1 MMKTPFFFSI
11 LALSLTFAFAAD
23 PVSAISQNDK
33 ELQTLL
39 QKKSLTKQDNERV
52 KGLLSDV
59 FNFKL
64 LAEKSLPKET
74 WSSLDEASKQSFAA
88 EFQRMVRNSS
98 AKRLEMYRT
107 DSTIYDAP
115 KMKKNNTEANVTAH
129 LWFKGKESV
138 LVYKMT
144 LVDGNWMAWD
154 LVIDDLS
161 TARNYKEQFS
171 TILKTK
177 SFAEL
182 LEIIKKKA
190 DETEG

>member
-1 MMKTPFFFSI
+1 MKIQIFASV
-11 LALSLTFAFAAD
+11 LALFTAMAFSAD
-23 PVSAISQNDK
+23 PVQAISKNDK

-39 QKKSLTKQDNERV
+39 KKKNLSTKDGERV
-52 KGLLSDV
+52 KSLLSDV
-59 FNFKL
+59 FNFGM

-74 WSSLDEASKQSFAA
+74 WSGLDKASRENFAA

-129 LWFKGKESV
+129 LWYNGKESV

-161 TARNYKEQFS
+161 TARNYKEQFA
-171 TILKTK
+171 TILQTK

-182 LEIIKKKA
+182 LDIIKKKA
-190 DETEG
+190 DESEK

>member
-1 MMKTPFFFSI
+1 MKIQTLLVAVFLPF
-11 LALSLTFAFAAD
+11 AVAFAAD
-23 PVSAISQNDK
+23 PVTAISKNDK
-33 ELQTLL
+33 ELQVLL
-39 QKKSLTKQDNERV
+39 KKQSLSKKDKEKV

-59 FNFKL
+59 FNFNL

-74 WSSLDEASKQSFAA
+74 WNGLDEAAKKQFAS

-107 DSTIYDAP
+107 DSTVYEAP

-129 LWFKGKESV
+129 LWYRGKESV
-138 LVYKMT
+138 LVYKMN
-144 LVDGNWMAWD
+144 LVGDVWMAWD

-177 SFAEL
+177 TFAEL
-182 LEIIKKKA
+182 LEIVKKKA
-190 DETEG
+190 DENEE

>member
-1 MMKTPFFFSI
+1 MKIQILLSI
-11 LALSLTFAFAAD
+11 VAMSFVTAFAAD
-23 PVSAISQNDK
+23 PVQAISKNDK

-39 QKKSLTKQDNERV
+39 KKKSLNKKDNERV
-52 KGLLSDV
+52 KALLSDV
-59 FNFKL
+59 FNFKRR
-64 LAEKSLPKET
+64 AEKTLPKET
-74 WSSLDEASKQSFAA
+74 WASLDDASKDSFAT

-115 KMKKNNTEANVTAH
+115 KLKKNNTEANVTAH
-129 LWFKGKESV
+129 LWYKGKESV

-144 LVDGNWMAWD
+144 LENGNWMAWD

-161 TARNYKEQFS
+161 TARNYKEQFA

-177 SFAEL
+177 SFGEL
-182 LEIIKKKA
+182 LETIKKKA
-190 DETEG
+190 DEIEE

>member
-1 MMKTPFFFSI
+1 MKIPQFFLLLSFSAT
-11 LALSLTFAFAAD
+11 LAFSAD
-23 PVSAISQNDK
+23 PVSAISKNDK
-33 ELQTLL
+33 ELQSLL
-39 QKKSLTKQDNERV
+39 KKKSLTSKDNERV

-64 LAEKSLPKET
+64 LAEKSLPKDT
-74 WSSLDEASKQSFAA
+74 WASLDEASRETFAA

-107 DSTIYDAP
+107 DSTIYDTP

-129 LWFKGKESV
+129 LWYKGKESV

-161 TARNYKEQFS
+161 TARNYKEQFA

-177 SFAEL
+177 SFADL
-182 LEIIKKKA
+182 LEIVKKKA
-190 DETEG
+190 DESEK

>member
-1 MMKTPFFFSI
+1 MKIQALLTA
-11 LALSLTFAFAAD
+11 LALSFTLAFAAD
-23 PVSAISQNDK
+23 PVQAISKNDK

-39 QKKSLTKQDNERV
+39 KKKSLSKKDNERV

-74 WSSLDEASKQSFAA
+74 WSGLDEASKTAFAT

-107 DSTIYDAP
+107 DSTIYEAP

-129 LWFKGKESV
+129 LWYKGKESV
-138 LVYKMT
+138 LVYKMS
-144 LVDGNWMAWD
+144 LVDGVWMAWD

-161 TARNYKEQFS
+161 TARNYKEQFA

-177 SFAEL
+177 TFADL
-182 LEIIKKKA
+182 LEIVKKKA
-190 DETEG
+190 DESEE

>member
-1 MMKTPFFFSI
+1 MKTSLI
-11 LALSLTFAFAAD
+11 LSFVALSCAIAFAAD
-23 PVSAISQNDK
+23 PVQAISKNDK

-39 QKKSLTKQDNERV
+39 QKKNLGKKDNERV
-52 KGLLSDV
+52 KVLLSDV

-74 WSSLDEASKQSFAA
+74 WTGLDEASREKFAA

-107 DSTIYDAP
+107 DSTIYDVP

-129 LWFKGKESV
+129 LWYKGKESV
-138 LVYKMT
+138 LVYKMSQ
-144 LVDGNWMAWD
+144 VNGAWMAWD

-161 TARNYKEQFS
+161 TARNYKEQFA
-171 TILKTK
+171 TILKDK
-177 SFAEL
+177 SFADL

-190 DETEG
+190 DETEE

>member
-1 MMKTPFFFSI
+1 MKIPQFF
-11 LALSLTFAFAAD
+11 LLLSLSATLAFSAD
-23 PVSAISQNDK
+23 PVSAISKNDK
-33 ELQTLL
+33 ELQSLL
-39 QKKSLTKQDNERV
+39 KKKSLTSKDNERV

-64 LAEKSLPKET
+64 LAEKSLPKDT
-74 WSSLDEASKQSFAA
+74 WASLDEASRESFAS

-107 DSTIYDAP
+107 DSTIYDTP

-129 LWFKGKESV
+129 LWYKGKESV

-161 TARNYKEQFS
+161 TARNYKEQFA

-177 SFAEL
+177 SFADL
-182 LEIIKKKA
+182 LEIVKKKA
-190 DETEG
+190 DESEK

>member
-1 MMKTPFFFSI
+1 M
-11 LALSLTFAFAAD
+11 LALSCMTAFAAD
-23 PVSAISQNDK
+23 PVQAISKNDK
-33 ELQTLL
+33 ELQALL
-39 QKKSLTKQDNERV
+39 KKKSLTKKDNERV
-52 KGLLSDV
+52 KALLSDV

-74 WSSLDEASKQSFAA
+74 WESLDEASKSTFAS

-129 LWFKGKESV
+129 LWYKGKESV
-138 LVYKMT
+138 LVYKMN

-161 TARNYKEQFS
+161 TARNYKEQFA

-177 SFAEL
+177 TFADL
-182 LEIIKKKA
+182 LETIKKKA
-190 DETEG
+190 DESEE

>member
-1 MMKTPFFFSI
+1 MKIQVIASL
-11 LALSLTFAFAAD
+11 LALLVAVSFAAD
-23 PVSAISQNDK
+23 PVQAISKNDK

-39 QKKSLTKQDNERV
+39 KKKNLTKKDNDRV

-59 FNFKL
+59 FNFKM

-74 WSSLDEASKQSFAA
+74 WTGLSDAARENFAS

-107 DSTIYDAP
+107 DSTVYDTP

-129 LWFKGKESV
+129 LWYKGKESV

-161 TARNYKEQFS
+161 TARNYKEQFA
-171 TILKTK
+171 TILQTK
-177 SFAEL
+177 SFDDL
-182 LEIIKKKA
+182 LGIIKKKA
-190 DETEG
+190 DESEE

>member
-1 MMKTPFFFSI
+1 MKIQMIASV
-11 LALSLTFAFAAD
+11 LALFTAVALAAD
-23 PVSAISQNDK
+23 PVQAISKNDK

-39 QKKSLTKQDNERV
+39 KKKSLTKKDGGRV
-52 KGLLSDV
+52 KSLLSGV
-59 FNFKL
+59 FNFGL

-74 WSSLDEASKQSFAA
+74 WNALDKASRENFAA

-107 DSTIYDAP
+107 DSTVYDAP

-129 LWFKGKESV
+129 LWYKGKESV

-144 LVDGNWMAWD
+144 LVDGDWKAWD

-161 TARNYKEQFS
+161 TARNYKEQFA
-171 TILKTK
+171 TILQTK
-177 SFAEL
+177 SFADL

-190 DETEG
+190 DESEE

>member
-1 MMKTPFFFSI
+1 MKMKLLISM
-11 LALSLTFAFAAD
+11 LALSCVAAFAAD
-23 PVSAISQNDK
+23 PVQAISKNDK

-39 QKKSLTKQDNERV
+39 KKKSLSKADNERV
-52 KGLLSDV
+52 KALLSDV

-74 WSSLDEASKQSFAA
+74 WESLDDASKNSFAT

-129 LWFKGKESV
+129 LWYKGKESV
-138 LVYKMT
+138 LVYKMN
-144 LVDGNWMAWD
+144 LVNDNWMAWD

-161 TARNYKEQFS
+161 TARNYKEQFA

-177 SFAEL
+177 TFADL
-182 LEIIKKKA
+182 LETIKKKA
-190 DETEG
+190 DESEE

>member
-1 MMKTPFFFSI
+1 MKIQVIASL
-11 LALSLTFAFAAD
+11 LALLVAVSFAAD
-23 PVSAISQNDK
+23 PVQAISKNDK

-39 QKKSLTKQDNERV
+39 KKKNLTKKDNDRV

-59 FNFKL
+59 FNFKM

-74 WSSLDEASKQSFAA
+74 WAGLSDAARENFAS

-107 DSTIYDAP
+107 DSTVYDTP

-129 LWFKGKESV
+129 LWYKGKESV

-161 TARNYKEQFS
+161 TARNYKEQFA
-171 TILKTK
+171 TILQTK
-177 SFAEL
+177 SFDDL
-182 LEIIKKKA
+182 LGIIKKKA
-190 DETEG
+190 DESEE

>member
-1 MMKTPFFFSI
+1 MKIQILLSI
-11 LALSLTFAFAAD
+11 VAMSFVTAFAAD
-23 PVSAISQNDK
+23 PVQAISKNEK

-39 QKKSLTKQDNERV
+39 KKKSLNKKDNERV
-52 KGLLSDV
+52 KALLSDV
-59 FNFKL
+59 LHLKR
-64 LAEKSLPKET
+64 LAEKTLPKET
-74 WSSLDEASKQSFAA
+74 WASLDDASKDSFAT

-115 KMKKNNTEANVTAH
+115 KLKKNNTEANVTAH
-129 LWFKGKESV
+129 LWYKGKESV

-144 LVDGNWMAWD
+144 LENGNWMAWD

-161 TARNYKEQFS
+161 TARNYKEQFA

-177 SFAEL
+177 SFGEL
-182 LEIIKKKA
+182 LESIKKKA
-190 DETEG
+190 DEIEE

>member
-1 MMKTPFFFSI
+1 MKIQIFASV
-11 LALSLTFAFAAD
+11 LALFTAMAFSAD
-23 PVSAISQNDK
+23 PVQAISKNDR

-39 QKKSLTKQDNERV
+39 KKKNLSTKDGERV
-52 KGLLSDV
+52 KSLLSDV
-59 FNFKL
+59 FNFGM

-74 WSSLDEASKQSFAA
+74 WSGLDKAFRENFAA

-129 LWFKGKESV
+129 LWYKGKESV

-161 TARNYKEQFS
+161 TARNYKEQFA
-171 TILKTK
+171 TILQTK

-182 LEIIKKKA
+182 LDIIKKKA
-190 DETEG
+190 DESEK

>member
-1 MMKTPFFFSI
+1 MKIQILLSI
-11 LALSLTFAFAAD
+11 VAMSFVTAFAAD
-23 PVSAISQNDK
+23 PAQAISKNDK

-39 QKKSLTKQDNERV
+39 KKKSLNKKDNERV
-52 KGLLSDV
+52 KALLSDV
-59 FNFKL
+59 FNFKR
-64 LAEKSLPKET
+64 LAEKTLPKET
-74 WSSLDEASKQSFAA
+74 WASLDDASKDSFAT

-115 KMKKNNTEANVTAH
+115 KLKKNNTEANVTAH
-129 LWFKGKESV
+129 LWYKGKESV

-144 LVDGNWMAWD
+144 LENGNWMAWD

-161 TARNYKEQFS
+161 TARNYKEQFA

-177 SFAEL
+177 SFGEL
-182 LEIIKKKA
+182 LETIKKKA
-190 DETEG
+190 DEIEE

>member
-1 MMKTPFFFSI
+1 MKIQVIASL
-11 LALSLTFAFAAD
+11 LALLVAVSFAAD
-23 PVSAISQNDK
+23 PVQAISKNDK

-39 QKKSLTKQDNERV
+39 KKKNLTKKDNDRV

-59 FNFKL
+59 FNFKM

-74 WSSLDEASKQSFAA
+74 WAGLSDAARENFAS

-98 AKRLEMYRT
+98 ARRLEMYRT
-107 DSTIYDAP
+107 DSTVYDTP

-129 LWFKGKESV
+129 LWYKGKESV

-161 TARNYKEQFS
+161 TARNYKEQFA
-171 TILKTK
+171 TILQTK
-177 SFAEL
+177 SFDDL
-182 LEIIKKKA
+182 LGIIKKKA
-190 DETEG
+190 DESEE

>member
-1 MMKTPFFFSI
+1 MKIQIIASV
-11 LALSLTFAFAAD
+11 LALFTAVAFAAD
-23 PVSAISQNDK
+23 PVQAISKNDK

-39 QKKSLTKQDNERV
+39 KKKNLSKKDGERV
-52 KGLLSDV
+52 KSLLSDV
-59 FNFKL
+59 FNFGL

-74 WSSLDEASKQSFAA
+74 WDGLDKASRENFAS

-129 LWFKGKESV
+129 LWYKGKESV

-144 LVDGNWMAWD
+144 LVNGNWMAWD

-171 TILKTK
+171 TILQTK
-177 SFAEL
+177 SFADL
-182 LEIIKKKA
+182 LDIIKKKA
-190 DETEG
+190 DESEE